1 MAEYDLSPIEVDED
15 LHGTYDL
22 LKSYFIRQN
31 NLFNVVADYVN
42 DDTFSIDIIRSYSFV
57 ASTHRAAVHLTGT
70 PIEGGTRISLHC
82 KSVETPERLEKEIRD
97 RIEEVLGH
105 MIEQKRGLPVV
116 DKNENVAYAERAH
129 IGMLSAAELEVY
141 DRAVEAF
148 QSYDTIPCTGCN
160 YCTGCPEGVTIP
172 YNFQTY
178 NQYKLSGDMD
188 RARWEWETTIPLN
201 GARANACIEC
211 GTCEERCPQH
221 IKISEELK
229 KVTALFE

>member
-116 DKNENVAYAERAH
+116 DKNENVDPAKEKRQLYITIAVLAVIA
-129 IGMLSAAELEVY
+129 IGAGLSAVMEQ
-141 DRAVEAF
+141 F
-148 QSYDTIPCTGCN
+148 
-160 YCTGCPEGVTIP
+160 
-172 YNFQTY
+172 
-178 NQYKLSGDMD
+178 SG
-188 RARWEWETTIPLN
+188 AWI
-201 GARANACIEC
+201 I
-211 GTCEERCPQH
+211 
-221 IKISEELK
+221 
-229 KVTALFE
+229 